1 MGWFLALFILG
12 GIIYMLSRLSA
23 ANEKQEAEE
32 IEKMAEKKY
41 QYLLSQKRQGVD
53 IEEAIDKELKL
64 HRSNIS
70 FLQELNNEVYS
81 NDMSHSDKM
90 YHQKNRRELKE
101 MSKELSALNIV
112 YKKINN
118 L

>member
-1 MGWFLALFILG
+1 MGWFLALFIFCV
-12 GIIYMLSRLSA
+12 IIYMFSKFSA

-41 QYLLSQKRQGVD
+41 QYLLSQKKQGVD
-53 IEEAIDKELKL
+53 IEEAIDKELRI

-90 YHQKNRRELKE
+90 YHQKNRKELKE
-101 MSKELSALNIV
+101 M
-112 YKKINN
+112 INN